1 MRNSKTKNGQL
12 IRFDY
17 DKYLSGEYIAYHF
30 DNLDEPL
37 DIVSFRDN
45 KIIGWHEN
53 TNSAFAY
60 VVSAITLIKRNPIV
74 WVNVVRNK
82 NGIIFSRV
90 TNTAETKS
98 QSGNVIIKQ
107 YKLELED

>member
-1 MRNSKTKNGQL
+1 MRKSKTKKTQFL
-12 IRFDY
+12 RFDY
-17 DKYLSGEYIAYHF
+17 EKYLSGEYTAYHIN
-30 DNLDEPL
+30 DLNEPL

-45 KIIGWHEN
+45 KVLGWN
-53 TNSAFAY
+53 TNTDSAFVY
-60 VVSAITLIKRNPIV
+60 VSTLITLIKRNPIV

-90 TNTAETKS
+90 TNTADTKS
-98 QSGNVIIKQ
+98 QSGNIIIKQ

>member
-1 MRNSKTKNGQL
+1 MRKSKTKKAQL
-12 IRFDY
+12 LTFDY
-17 DKYLSGEYIAYHF
+17 EKYLSGEYTAYHF
-30 DNLDEPL
+30 DNLNEPL

-45 KIIGWHEN
+45 KVIGWHEN
-53 TNSAFAY
+53 TNSAFVY
-60 VVSAITLIKRNPIV
+60 LGSAITLVKRSPIV

-90 TNTAETKS
+90 TNTPDTKS

-107 YKLELED
+107 YKLELQD